1 MFPENKFGPVMISVF
16 LFGSLVS
23 GAMKPVSSARNSVTD
38 FISESLQTQ
47 ISVSVPQEVVG
58 KLGEIVEVIREG
70 TQAVTFN

>member
-16 LFGSLVS
+16 LFGGLVS

-38 FISESLQTQ
+38 FISESQ

>member
-1 MFPENKFGPVMISVF
+1 MFPENKFGPVMISVL
-16 LFGSLVS
+16 LFGGLVS

-38 FISESLQTQ
+38 FISESQ

-70 TQAVTFN
+70 TQAVTFY